1 MSSKNKQVKGLLL
14 KVDNVVICEVEEIQ
28 AELGEPDCKIKN
40 PYQYDK
46 DAGLT
51 PWPDFAGQTEMMLRS
66 DDKRIQGDKVISTE
80 VSLLLASS
88 VRRRGL

>member
-46 DAGLT
+46 DTGLT

-66 DDKRIQGDKVISTE
+66 DDILTMVEPKQEIIDEYLELTK
-80 VSLLLASS
+80 
-88 VRRRGL
+88 

>member
-51 PWPDFAGQTEMMLRS
+51 PWPDFAGLS
-66 DDKRIQGDKVISTE
+66 G
-80 VSLLLASS
+80 SL
-88 VRRRGL
+88 G

>member
-28 AELGEPDCKIKN
+28 AEIGEPDCKIKN

-46 DAGLT
+46 DTGLT

-66 DDKRIQGDKVISTE
+66 DDILTMVEPKQEIIDQYLELTK
-80 VSLLLASS
+80 
-88 VRRRGL
+88 

>member
-1 MSSKNKQVKGLLL
+1 MSSKNKQVTGLLL

-46 DAGLT
+46 DTGLT

-66 DDKRIQGDKVISTE
+66 DDILTMVEPKQEIIDQYLELTK
-80 VSLLLASS
+80 
-88 VRRRGL
+88 

>member
-28 AELGEPDCKIKN
+28 AELGEPDCKIMN

-46 DAGLT
+46 DTGLT

-66 DDKRIQGDKVISTE
+66 DDILTMVEPKQEIIDEYLELTK
-80 VSLLLASS
+80 
-88 VRRRGL
+88 

>member
-51 PWPDFAGQTEMMLRS
+51 PWPDFAGQTEMMSRS
-66 DDKRIQGDKVISTE
+66 DDILTMVEPKQEIIDEYLELTK
-80 VSLLLASS
+80 
-88 VRRRGL
+88 

>member
-1 MSSKNKQVKGLLL
+1 MSSPNKKVKGLLL

-28 AELGEPDCKIKN
+28 AELGEPDCKILN

-46 DAGLT
+46 DTGLT

-66 DDKRIQGDKVISTE
+66 DDILTMVEPKQEIIDEYLELTK
-80 VSLLLASS
+80 
-88 VRRRGL
+88 

>member
-1 MSSKNKQVKGLLL
+1 MSSKNRQVKGLLL

-28 AELGEPDCKIKN
+28 AELGEPDCKILN

-46 DAGLT
+46 DTGLT

-66 DDKRIQGDKVISTE
+66 DDILTMVEPKQEIIDQYLELTK
-80 VSLLLASS
+80 
-88 VRRRGL
+88 

>member
-14 KVDNVVICEVEEIQ
+14 KVDNVVIFEVEEIQ

-46 DAGLT
+46 DTGLT

-66 DDKRIQGDKVISTE
+66 DDILTMVEPKQEIIDQYLELTK
-80 VSLLLASS
+80 
-88 VRRRGL
+88 

>member
-1 MSSKNKQVKGLLL
+1 MSSRNKKVKGLLL

-28 AELGEPDCKIKN
+28 AELGEPDCKILN

-46 DAGLT
+46 DTGLT

-66 DDKRIQGDKVISTE
+66 DDILTMVEPKQEIIDQYLELTK
-80 VSLLLASS
+80 
-88 VRRRGL
+88 

>member
-28 AELGEPDCKIKN
+28 AELGEPDCRIKN

-46 DAGLT
+46 DTGLT

-66 DDKRIQGDKVISTE
+66 DDILTMVEPKQEIIDQYLELTK
-80 VSLLLASS
+80 
-88 VRRRGL
+88 

>member
-28 AELGEPDCKIKN
+28 AELGEPDCKILN

-46 DAGLT
+46 DTGLT

-66 DDKRIQGDKVISTE
+66 DDILTMVEPKQEIIDQYLELTK
-80 VSLLLASS
+80 
-88 VRRRGL
+88 

>member
-28 AELGEPDCKIKN
+28 AELGEPDCKILN

-46 DAGLT
+46 DTGLT

-66 DDKRIQGDKVISTE
+66 DDILTMVEPKQEIIDEYLELTK
-80 VSLLLASS
+80 
-88 VRRRGL
+88 

>member
-1 MSSKNKQVKGLLL
+1 MSSPNKKVKGLLL

-28 AELGEPDCKIKN
+28 AELGEPDCKILN

-46 DAGLT
+46 DKGLT

-66 DDKRIQGDKVISTE
+66 DDILTMVEPKQEIIDQYLELTK
-80 VSLLLASS
+80 
-88 VRRRGL
+88 

>member
-14 KVDNVVICEVEEIQ
+14 KVDNAVICEVEEIQ

-46 DAGLT
+46 DTGLT

-66 DDKRIQGDKVISTE
+66 DDILTMVEPKQEIIDQYLELTK
-80 VSLLLASS
+80 
-88 VRRRGL
+88 

>member
-1 MSSKNKQVKGLLL
+1 VKGLLL

-46 DAGLT
+46 DTGLT

-66 DDKRIQGDKVISTE
+66 DDILTMVEPKQEIIDQYLELTK
-80 VSLLLASS
+80 
-88 VRRRGL
+88 

>member
-28 AELGEPDCKIKN
+28 AELGAPDCKIKN

-46 DAGLT
+46 DTGLT

-66 DDKRIQGDKVISTE
+66 DDILTMVEPKQEIIDQYLELTK
-80 VSLLLASS
+80 
-88 VRRRGL
+88 

>member
-46 DAGLT
+46 DPGLT

-66 DDKRIQGDKVISTE
+66 DDILTMVEPKQEIIDQYLELTK
-80 VSLLLASS
+80 
-88 VRRRGL
+88 

>member
-51 PWPDFAGQTEMMLRS
+51 PWPDFAGQTQMMLRS
-66 DDKRIQGDKVISTE
+66 DDILTMVEPKQEIIDEYLELTK
-80 VSLLLASS
+80 
-88 VRRRGL
+88 

>member
-28 AELGEPDCKIKN
+28 AELGEPDCRIKN

-46 DAGLT
+46 DTGLT

-66 DDKRIQGDKVISTE
+66 DDILTMVEPKQEIIDEYLELTK
-80 VSLLLASS
+80 
-88 VRRRGL
+88 

>member
-28 AELGEPDCKIKN
+28 AELGEPDCKIIN

-46 DAGLT
+46 DTGLT

-66 DDKRIQGDKVISTE
+66 DDILTMVEPKQEIIDQYLELTK
-80 VSLLLASS
+80 
-88 VRRRGL
+88 

>member
-1 MSSKNKQVKGLLL
+1 MSSPNKKVKGLLL

-28 AELGEPDCKIKN
+28 AELGEPDCKILN

-46 DAGLT
+46 DTGLT

-66 DDKRIQGDKVISTE
+66 DDILTMVEPKQEIIDQYLELTK
-80 VSLLLASS
+80 
-88 VRRRGL
+88 

>member
-46 DAGLT
+46 DAGRT

-66 DDKRIQGDKVISTE
+66 DDILTMVEPKQEIIDEYLELTK
-80 VSLLLASS
+80 
-88 VRRRGL
+88 

>member
-1 MSSKNKQVKGLLL
+1 MSSKNKQVKGHLL

-46 DAGLT
+46 DTGLT

-66 DDKRIQGDKVISTE
+66 DDILTMVEPKQEIIDQYLELTK
-80 VSLLLASS
+80 
-88 VRRRGL
+88 

>member
-14 KVDNVVICEVEEIQ
+14 KVDKVVICEVEEIQ

-51 PWPDFAGQTEMMLRS
+51 PWPDFAGQTEMMFRS
-66 DDKRIQGDKVISTE
+66 DDILTMVEPKQEIIDEYLELTK
-80 VSLLLASS
+80 
-88 VRRRGL
+88 

>member
-46 DAGLT
+46 DTGLT

-66 DDKRIQGDKVISTE
+66 DDILTMVEPKQEIIDQYIELTK
-80 VSLLLASS
+80 
-88 VRRRGL
+88 

>member
-66 DDKRIQGDKVISTE
+66 DDILTMVEHKQEIIDEYLELTK
-80 VSLLLASS
+80 
-88 VRRRGL
+88 

>member
-46 DAGLT
+46 DTGLT

-66 DDKRIQGDKVISTE
+66 DDILTIVEPKQEIIDQYLELTK
-80 VSLLLASS
+80 
-88 VRRRGL
+88 

>member
-28 AELGEPDCKIKN
+28 AELGEPDCKIMN

-46 DAGLT
+46 DTGLT

-66 DDKRIQGDKVISTE
+66 DGILTMVEPKQEIIDQYLELTK
-80 VSLLLASS
+80 
-88 VRRRGL
+88 

>member
-14 KVDNVVICEVEEIQ
+14 KVDYVVICEVEEIQ

-66 DDKRIQGDKVISTE
+66 DDILTMVEPKQEIIDEYLELTK
-80 VSLLLASS
+80 
-88 VRRRGL
+88 

>member
-28 AELGEPDCKIKN
+28 AELGEPDCKIMN

-46 DAGLT
+46 DTGLT
-51 PWPDFAGQTEMMLRS
+51 PWPDFAVQTEMMLRS
-66 DDKRIQGDKVISTE
+66 DDILTMVEPKQEIIDEYLELTK
-80 VSLLLASS
+80 
-88 VRRRGL
+88 

>member
-28 AELGEPDCKIKN
+28 AELGEPDCKIMN

-46 DAGLT
+46 DTGLT

-66 DDKRIQGDKVISTE
+66 DDILTMVEPKQEIIDQYLELTK
-80 VSLLLASS
+80 
-88 VRRRGL
+88 

>member
-1 MSSKNKQVKGLLL
+1 MSSQNKKVKGLLL

-66 DDKRIQGDKVISTE
+66 DDILTMVEPKQEIIDQYLELTK
-80 VSLLLASS
+80 
-88 VRRRGL
+88 

>member
-14 KVDNVVICEVEEIQ
+14 KIDNVVICEVEEIQ

-46 DAGLT
+46 DTGLT

-66 DDKRIQGDKVISTE
+66 DDILTMVEPKQEIIDEYLELTK
-80 VSLLLASS
+80 
-88 VRRRGL
+88 

>member
-1 MSSKNKQVKGLLL
+1 VKGLLL

-46 DAGLT
+46 DQGLT

-66 DDKRIQGDKVISTE
+66 DDILTMVEPKQEIIDQYLELTK
-80 VSLLLASS
+80 
-88 VRRRGL
+88 

>member
-28 AELGEPDCKIKN
+28 VELGEPDCKIKN

-46 DAGLT
+46 DTGLT

-66 DDKRIQGDKVISTE
+66 DDILTMVEPKQEIIDQYLELTK
-80 VSLLLASS
+80 
-88 VRRRGL
+88 

>member
-14 KVDNVVICEVEEIQ
+14 KIDNVVVCEVEEIQ
-28 AELGEPDCKIKN
+28 AELGEPDCRIKN

-46 DAGLT
+46 DKGLT

-66 DDKRIQGDKVISTE
+66 DEILTMVEPKQEIIDQYLELTK
-80 VSLLLASS
+80 
-88 VRRRGL
+88 